1 MPCQNVASWGGPTL
15 GARVKGGGVHARPD
29 AATVPS
35 ALSSR
40 TSSRRTA
47 PSRLRSTPGNATG
60 RAAKGLAIVTCMDAR
75 IDPLA
80 VVGMRV
86 GDAKI
91 LRNPGAR
98 VTEDVLGRLFL
109 RPAFWA

>member
-1 MPCQNVASWGGPTL
+1 MLDPMQRSF
-15 GARVKGGGVHARPD
+15 
-29 AATVPS
+29 PS
-35 ALSSR
+35 AEFWDVLEANR
-40 TSSRRTA
+40 A
-47 PSRLRSTPGNATG
+47 FASTFDTPNATG
-60 RAAKGLAIVTCMDAR
+60 PAAKGLAIVTCMDAR

-98 VTEDVLGRLFL
+98 VTEDVPKRPYTRRYSTL
-109 RPAFWA
+109 RGLIPVRSRSARCRINA